1 LDMPPLWVSSLL
13 TVFLGA
19 IHSTEY
25 SFCMGILTPVN
36 FFKPFNFFTNFNFNF
51 NGSLQNDHSQRI
63 FPTPFKTTILN
74 GSFFPNFQ
82 NDPDKID
89 LLFFDQ
95 FQDKLPKPTSL
106 NPKMSAIE
114 ISNVAASAPL
124 EKKPRAPRK
133 PTLPAK
139 YQKFMTFGF
148 SLLRSLQESGVLSD
162 EALESSFSSQ
172 LKLFGALDDQTAFY
186 QAFLDG
192 CSAQTKVMKK
202 FVADRNKPPRKTR
215 AKKEQDPNAPKK
227 ERKPRSKKETT
238 VVSDAAA
245 NVIAELTSAALAPEP
260 SVPATETK
268 PKAKPGRKPKAAPT
282 PAPTPATTTTT
293 ADSDDD
299 DDGET
304 ILTRETIVDG
314 TPFLID
320 QHNNLYDPAS
330 HAFVRQI

>member
-1 LDMPPLWVSSLL
+1 
-13 TVFLGA
+13 
-19 IHSTEY
+19 
-25 SFCMGILTPVN
+25 
-36 FFKPFNFFTNFNFNF
+36 
-51 NGSLQNDHSQRI
+51 
-63 FPTPFKTTILN
+63 
-74 GSFFPNFQ
+74 
-82 NDPDKID
+82 
-89 LLFFDQ
+89 
-95 FQDKLPKPTSL
+95 
-106 NPKMSAIE
+106 MSAIE

-268 PKAKPGRKPKAAPT
+268 PKAKPGRKPKAASTATTTANPVDTIPPSITTVSSTDAKPKAKAGRKPKAAPT